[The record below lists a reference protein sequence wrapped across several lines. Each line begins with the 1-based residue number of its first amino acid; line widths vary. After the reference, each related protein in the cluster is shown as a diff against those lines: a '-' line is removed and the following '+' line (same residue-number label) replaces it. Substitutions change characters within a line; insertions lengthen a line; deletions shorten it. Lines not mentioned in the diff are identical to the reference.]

1 VTSALPDEDPEECD
15 CHEWFDLDEIGRWPH
30 SLAGGR
36 ASQPKSV
43 RDIVATEAI
52 WDRSELPREELT
64 ARIIAAGHRI
74 GYTHALSAMTFT
86 DGRISLDNGVHR
98 WSVAAELEISRLPV
112 KMTYQSPEPAWAWS
126 WW

>member
-1 VTSALPDEDPEECD
+1 MISDLPNAAPEECD
-15 CHEWFDLDEIGRWPH
+15 CHEWFDLDEIGQWPH

-43 RDIVATEAI
+43 RDIVATEPI

-64 ARIIAAGHRI
+64 TRIIAAGHRI
-74 GYTHALSAMTFT
+74 GHHYALSAMTFT

-98 WSVAAELEISRLPV
+98 WAVAAELGIKRVPV
-112 KMTYQSPEPAWAWS
+112 KMIYQSPEPTWQWS
-126 WW
+126 WR